1 MIADALTSVLAIA
14 ALLAG
19 RFYGWVWMDPI
30 MGVVGALVI
39 AHWSFRLLRSSGAVL
54 VDVVADS
61 RLATQV
67 RQRLEVGSDRVTDLH
82 LWRVGPGHAALIA
95 SIVSDEPQAPEL
107 YKARLARMRG
117 LSHVTIEVHACS
129 HGAHPHSA

>member
-1 MIADALTSVLAIA
+1 VLADALTSVLAIA

-54 VDVVADS
+54 VDVVVDS
-61 RLATQV
+61 GLAA
-67 RQRLEVGSDRVTDLH
+67 RIRERLEVGTDRVTDLH

-95 SIVSDEPQAPEL
+95 SVVSDRPQAPAH
-107 YKARLARMRG
+107 YKARLAQLEG
-117 LSHVTIEVHACS
+117 LSHVTIEVHPC
-129 HGAHPHSA
+129 AHAAEH